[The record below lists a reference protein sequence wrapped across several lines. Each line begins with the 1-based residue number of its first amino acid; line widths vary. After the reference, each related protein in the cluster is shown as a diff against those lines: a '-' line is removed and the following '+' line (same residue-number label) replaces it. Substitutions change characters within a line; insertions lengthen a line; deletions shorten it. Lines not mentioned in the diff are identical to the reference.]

1 MTNYFI
7 TLNLELLNN
16 TIVTSMD
23 IGDKEEEGIFIPFRP
38 NRIHRDRYGEIILW
52 LSATEKRSNIYDQ
65 SHYIQVYASKKVY
78 NELKKEGLKN
88 TVIGNMKLSYGA
100 KKKPQKNIS
109 FDEAFNK

>member
-38 NRIHRDRYGEIILW
+38 NRIHRGKYGEIIFW
-52 LSATEKRSNIYDQ
+52 LFATEKRSNVYGQ
-65 SHYIQVYASKKVY
+65 SHYIQVYASNEAYK
-78 NELKKEGLKN
+78 ELKKEGLN
-88 TVIGNMKLSYGA
+88 NPVIGNMKLSYKV
-100 KKKPQKNIS
+100 KKKPQINIS